1 MFCRKAGSILRS
13 RNARTRFTTSFGDV
27 PICNLDPTT
36 PRCELGQLFSWR
48 LNWNTGSTI
57 FRKSSKSWSS
67 LLPLNKNEIGS
78 RDLLFP
84 IPQVRRL
91 NPLCHPEDR
100 IADQA
105 HHQTRDWQRPCPFLR
120 HVKGRVTTSRP
131 NLVQDAF
138 SIKHL

>member
-13 RNARTRFTTSFGDV
+13 RTARTRCTTSFGDV

-57 FRKSSKSWSS
+57 FRKSSKLWSS
-67 LLPLNKNEIGS
+67 YRPLNKNEISS
-78 RDLLFP
+78 RDLLVR
-84 IPQVRRL
+84 IPQFRPL
-91 NPLCHPEDR
+91 NPLFHPEDR

-105 HHQTRDWQRPCPFLR
+105 HHQARDWQRSGRFLS
-120 HVKGRVTTSRP
+120 HDESC
-131 NLVQDAF
+131 A
-138 SIKHL
+138 